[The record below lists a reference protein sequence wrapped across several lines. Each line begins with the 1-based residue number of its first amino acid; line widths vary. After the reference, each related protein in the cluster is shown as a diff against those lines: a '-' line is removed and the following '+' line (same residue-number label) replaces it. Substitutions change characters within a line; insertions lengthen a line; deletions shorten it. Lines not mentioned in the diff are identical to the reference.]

1 MQEVDLTSVYSR
13 CNDTD
18 ATTLLQ
24 RRHPPVQAQGKDS
37 VSYSASKGG
46 VLSVSREPG
55 VGFARQGI
63 RVDALCPGPANTP
76 LLSELFAGD
85 AEKA

>member
-1 MQEVDLTSVYSR
+1 MQEVDLTSVHSR
-13 CNDTD
+13 CNDTA
-18 ATTLLQ
+18 ATTPSPL
-24 RRHPPVQAQGKDS
+24 QAQGKDS

-76 LLSELFAGD
+76 LLRELFAGD